1 MAAKRKPSA
10 TSKPSAAKIKAA
22 KVGRVKSVVNR
33 VKSLPMTLVKRVQ
46 AIPKNVKANLEGVM
60 GTKKRTTK
68 PKSQSQS
75 KPKSVGAK
83 RPKGTKPRTVND
95 RRHFK

>member
-22 KVGRVKSVVNR
+22 KVGRVKAVVNR
-33 VKSLPMTLVKRVQ
+33 VKSLPMTLVKRVKS
-46 AIPKNVKANLEGVM
+46 IPKNVKANLEGVT
-60 GTKKRTTK
+60 GTKKRTAK
-68 PKSQSQS
+68 PKSQS

-83 RPKGTKPRTVND
+83 KPKGTKPRTVND

>member
-33 VKSLPMTLVKRVQ
+33 VKSLPMTLVKRVKS
-46 AIPKNVKANLEGVM
+46 IPKNVKANLEGVT

-68 PKSQSQS
+68 PKAQS
-75 KPKSVGAK
+75 KSVGAK
-83 RPKGTKPRTVND
+83 KSKGTKPRTVND

>member
-10 TSKPSAAKIKAA
+10 TSKPRAAKIKAA
-22 KVGRVKSVVNR
+22 KVGRVKSVLNR
-33 VKSLPMTLVKRVQ
+33 VKSLPMTLVKRVK
-46 AIPKNVKANLEGVM
+46 AIPKNVKSNLGGVL

-68 PKSQSQS
+68 PKAQS
-75 KPKSVGAK
+75 KPVGSK
-83 RPKGTKPRTVND
+83 KPRGTKPRAVND

>member
-22 KVGRVKSVVNR
+22 KVGRVKAVVNR
-33 VKSLPMTLVKRVQ
+33 VKALPMTLVKRVK
-46 AIPKNVKANLEGVM
+46 AIPKNVKSNLEGVT

-75 KPKSVGAK
+75 KSVGAK
-83 RPKGTKPRTVND
+83 KPKGTKPRTVND